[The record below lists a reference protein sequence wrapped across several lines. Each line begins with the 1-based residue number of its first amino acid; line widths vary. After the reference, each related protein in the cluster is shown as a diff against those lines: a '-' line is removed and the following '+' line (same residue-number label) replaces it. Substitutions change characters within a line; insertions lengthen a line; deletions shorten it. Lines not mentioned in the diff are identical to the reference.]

1 MLAFSSH
8 QPNQQ
13 ALSMDFHFLKPT
25 QSSVCAVNEGLLNY
39 RSYHSKGGTTALR
52 GGMCTLKSQAVLKV
66 DLMLVNSGIK
76 ATRPLS
82 FQWSRHLTD

>member
-1 MLAFSSH
+1 
-8 QPNQQ
+8 
-13 ALSMDFHFLKPT
+13 MDFYFLKTT

-52 GGMCTLKSQAVLKV
+52 GGMCTLKSQVPQAVPKV

-82 FQWSRHLTD
+82 LQV